1 MGLFNCFNNLSVLGA
16 NINKE
21 KLSFVTV
28 NAFPLIDEPFL
39 RHRHG
44 LGKLSSIY
52 RYFFPN
58 QFFGLSILY
67 LERGKKSRLS
77 YHNKDRKLPEQSQFI
92 NNSEEKKNRKI
103 KGKK

>member
-1 MGLFNCFNNLSVLGA
+1 MLFLS
-16 NINKE
+16 
-21 KLSFVTV
+21 
-28 NAFPLIDEPFL
+28 FPLIDEPFL

-103 KGKK
+103 KRKEIIKEKEIFIIIDRRKTIIIVNS